1 MTKPFLFPLA
11 SSAVYV
17 TSVVVPLK
25 TCGRLTARREIVIC
39 GARLLLSSAMG
50 VLQFAKAVE
59 FSFKLTLISK
69 GHPIKIGGIT
79 SVSVNQ
85 CNDEQEPSLQSP
97 LAIYSRIHLLFAHK
111 SFLFLES

>member
-1 MTKPFLFPLA
+1 MSKPFLFPLA

-17 TSVVVPLK
+17 TSVVPLK

-79 SVSVNQ
+79 SVNQ

>member
-1 MTKPFLFPLA
+1 MTQHAFLFPLA

-17 TSVVVPLK
+17 TSVVPLK

-79 SVSVNQ
+79 SGSVNQ
-85 CNDEQEPSLQSP
+85 CNDEQEPSLQFP
-97 LAIYSRIHLLFAHK
+97 LAICQRIRVLFAHK